1 MIPLKIETLLAAG
14 LAHYMQPHSHP
25 KNTWEQI
32 GFWQF
37 IPNIPIEINHEIYE
51 RLARIEEK
59 IDGLGLRFGERL
71 ATVEARISG
80 LEKSSERRGERLG
93 RLEAAE
99 ERRRGGFAVLAII
112 WAAAAAIGGMLVRY
126 LWK

>member
-1 MIPLKIETLLAAG
+1 MNE
-14 LAHYMQPHSHP
+14 
-25 KNTWEQI
+25 
-32 GFWQF
+32 
-37 IPNIPIEINHEIYE
+37 EINHEIYE

-59 IDGLGLRFGERL
+59 IDGLGLRCGERL

-93 RLEAAE
+93 KLEAAE
-99 ERRRGGFAVLAII
+99 ERRKGGFAVLAII
-112 WAAAAAIGGMLVRY
+112 WTAAAAIGGMLVRY

>member
-1 MIPLKIETLLAAG
+1 MNE
-14 LAHYMQPHSHP
+14 
-25 KNTWEQI
+25 
-32 GFWQF
+32 
-37 IPNIPIEINHEIYE
+37 EINHEIYE

-93 RLEAAE
+93 KLEAAE
-99 ERRRGGFAVLAII
+99 ERRKGGFAVLAII
-112 WAAAAAIGGMLVRY
+112 WTAAAAIGGMLVRY